1 MSLSTVSADL
11 QNNLGKVMHVGKWL
25 TLTQERIDQFA
36 AATGD
41 FQWIHVDRARAQK
54 ESAYG
59 DTIAHGYLL
68 LALTPY
74 LTGAVDAAKPAYP
87 GMKSLVNYGSNKV
100 RFIQAVAPGRRIRA
114 RTTLL
119 SVEEINGALQVA
131 RQISVEIEGESK
143 PACVAEVLSRIF
155 F

>member
-1 MSLSTVSADL
+1 MSLQTVLADL
-11 QNNLGKVMHVGKWL
+11 QKNVGMETHVGEWL

-59 DTIAHGYLL
+59 DTVAHGYLL
-68 LALTPY
+68 LALMPY
-74 LTGAVDAAKPAYP
+74 LTGVVDATKPAYP
-87 GMKSLVNYGSNKV
+87 GMTSLINYGSNKV
-100 RFIQAVAPGRRIRA
+100 RFIQAVTPGRCIRA
-114 RTTLL
+114 RTALL
-119 SVEEINGALQVA
+119 AVEEINGALQVT
-131 RQISVEIEGESK
+131 RQISVEINGESK
-143 PACVAEVLSRIF
+143 PACIAEVLSRIF